1 MLKKLISFGIFILV
15 LTAQTAQ
22 AALSLSVED
31 VPSSIN
37 ADIYTFTVNTVKG
50 AKVTVTG
57 GVNEVPPVT
66 DTDNDGVVEI
76 SVGLVQNSQNTFS
89 FRAEKDGDS
98 SDTKQVV
105 LQENSGSTDTSNG
118 DTTAPAKP
126 ILDSYSSEIDAETIT
141 LTGVAEA
148 NSVVTA
154 AKTDGTKLTSV
165 SVKEDGA
172 FSLKITLEQNKRNRI
187 NLTAKDSAGNTSTAV
202 QVVIVELNETSASTE
217 EATETSVTAEDF
229 SDTQNH
235 WAKEYIRALKIAG
248 IISGKSAEIFAPDD
262 YLTRAEL
269 TKIALNAFDISVQN
283 NITNRFDD
291 VKSNDWF
298 AAYVN
303 TAKNEGIVSGYSDGF
318 RPNQNIT
325 RAEALKILLTA
336 GQFDIPEESPDFSD
350 VSSDAW
356 YKKYVAFA
364 EKNGIVGGY
373 NDGTFRPNQFITR
386 AEIAKITVKAMEIYS
401 TLLAE
406 KEEEKTEN
414 EDTEENTDEFVNDNR
429 VYTNTTY
436 KFSLQYYKNWYYE
449 TMTGSGDTI
458 IQTGFAGVEDA
469 VANAEAILELKTGSL
484 ESIAKTNLSTETNGE
499 EIRYFVEYS
508 DTKHIE
514 IYGDSAIQERLETM
528 AKTVEVE

>member
-1 MLKKLISFGIFILV
+1 MLKKLISLGIFILV

-22 AALSLSVED
+22 AALSLSIED
-31 VPSSIN
+31 IPSSIN
-37 ADIYTFTVNTVKG
+37 ADIYTFTVNTAKG

-89 FRAEKDGDS
+89 FRAEKDGES

-105 LQENSGSTDTSNG
+105 LQENSGSTDTSND

-165 SVKEDGA
+165 TVKEDGA

-202 QVVIVELNETSASTE
+202 QVVIVELNETSESTE
-217 EATETSVTAEDF
+217 ENTVTSMTEEDF

-248 IISGKSAEIFAPDD
+248 IISGKSTGIFAPDD
-262 YLTRAEL
+262 FLTRAEL

-283 NITNRFDD
+283 NITNLFGD
-291 VKSNDWF
+291 VKSSDWF
-298 AAYVN
+298 VSYVN

-336 GQFDIPEESPDFSD
+336 GQFDIPEEAPDFSD
-350 VSSDAW
+350 VASDAW

-386 AEIAKITVKAMEIYS
+386 AEIAKITVKAMELS
-401 TLLAE
+401 SALLAE
-406 KEEEKTEN
+406 QEEENDET
-414 EDTEENTDEFVNDNR
+414 DNTDEFVNNNR
-429 VYTNTTY
+429 VYTNTAY

-449 TMTGSGDTI
+449 TVTGSGDTI

-469 VANAEAILELKTGSL
+469 VENAEATLELKTGSL
-484 ESIAKTNLSTETNGE
+484 ESIAKTNLSTETTGD
-499 EIRYFVEYS
+499 EILYFVEYS

-514 IYGDSAIQERLETM
+514 IYGDSAIQDKLETM
-528 AKTVEVE
+528 AKTLEME